1 MANTNAMN
9 AMLAHQAR
17 VQDDNTYV
25 QSMIGDNLFLGFG
38 TVAKYEDGRVDVS
51 CGGRT
56 FTNVEVMVLGVDGW
70 GIKPVPAENDR
81 VLLLATQSPVPDL
94 KQFEASGTMPAYD
107 PSGLKAIPITDA
119 DTAQL
124 VTVDKDGIVIT
135 GDNKVTINADG
146 IQVEDKNGNK
156 VVTSSDGINM
166 TDTNSNTIVG
176 DSSGVTIN
184 GNLLV
189 KQ

>member
-1 MANTNAMN
+1 MAETNAIN

-17 VQDDNTYV
+17 VADDNTYV

-56 FTNVEVMVLGVDGW
+56 FTNVEVIVFGVDGW

-81 VLLLATQSPVPDL
+81 VLLLATQSPVVDL
-94 KQFEASGTMPAYD
+94 KEFEASGTMPPYD
-107 PSGLKAIPITDA
+107 VSGLKAIPITDI
-119 DTAQL
+119 DTPQL
-124 VTVDKDGIVIT
+124 ITVDKDGVVIT

-156 VVTSSDGINM
+156 VTTSSDGINI
-166 TDTNSNTIVG
+166 TDANGNTIVG
-176 DSSGVTIN
+176 ASDGVKIN
-184 GNLLV
+184 DKLHV
-189 KQ
+189 KN

>member
-1 MANTNAMN
+1 MPNTNAMN

-38 TVAKYEDGRVDVS
+38 TVAKYNNGRVDVS

-56 FTNVEVMVLGVDGW
+56 FTNVEIMVLGVDGW

-81 VLLLATQSPVPDL
+81 VLLLSAQSPVPDL

-107 PSGLKAIPITDA
+107 PSGLKAIPVTDA

-124 VTVDKDGIVIT
+124 ITVSADGVEIT
-135 GDNKVTINADG
+135 GDNKVTIDGDG
-146 IQVEDKNGNK
+146 IQVEDVNGNK
-156 VVTSSDGINM
+156 FTTSSDGVNVEDANGCTVVMGSDGVVIN
-166 TDTNSNTIVG
+166 DKLSIG
-176 DSSGVTIN
+176 
-184 GNLLV
+184 
-189 KQ
+189 K